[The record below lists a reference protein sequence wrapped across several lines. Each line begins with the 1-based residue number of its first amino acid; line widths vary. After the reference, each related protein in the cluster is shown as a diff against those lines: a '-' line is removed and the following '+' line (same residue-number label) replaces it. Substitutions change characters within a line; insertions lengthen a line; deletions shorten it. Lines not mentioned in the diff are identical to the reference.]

1 MNNFDN
7 LIIKTDEC
15 SICFNLIKKEI
26 ILNCNHYFCDYCIK
40 EWVKRSN
47 LCPMCRT
54 QINFNLIPELIP
66 IVNNRRRNRQIQN
79 NQRQNNQRQNNQ
91 RQNNRIQNYFKIK
104 IIVFFLTFLLLLFI
118 LLKIFEEKMNND
130 DKNLNNTIENYNYNN
145 DNHY

>member
-1 MNNFDN
+1 MNHFDN
-7 LIIKTDEC
+7 LIIKSDEC

-26 ILNCNHYFCDYCIK
+26 VLNCNHYYCDYCIK

-66 IVNNRRRNRQIQN
+66 IVNSRKRNRQIQN
-79 NQRQNNQRQNNQ
+79 IQTPNNQI
-91 RQNNRIQNYFKIK
+91 QNNRIQNNFKIK
-104 IIVFFLTFLLLLFI
+104 MVIYFLIFLLLFYT
-118 LLKIFEEKMNND
+118 LLKIFEEKMNDNN
-130 DKNLNNTIENYNYNN
+130 KNSNYTIQNYQYNN

>member
-7 LIIKTDEC
+7 LIIKKDEC

-26 ILNCNHYFCDYCIK
+26 ILNCNHYFCDNCIK

-54 QINFNLIPELIP
+54 HINFNLIPELIP

-79 NQRQNNQRQNNQ
+79 IQRQNNQRQNHV
-91 RQNNRIQNYFKIK
+91 IQNYFNIK
-104 IIVFFLTFLLLLFI
+104 MLIYFLTFLLLFSI

-130 DKNLNNTIENYNYNN
+130 NKNLNNTIENYDYNYN

>member
-15 SICFNLIKKEI
+15 SICFNLIKKKI
-26 ILNCNHYFCDYCIK
+26 ILNCNHYFCDNCIK

-66 IVNNRRRNRQIQN
+66 IVNSRKRNRQIQN
-79 NQRQNNQRQNNQ
+79 IQTPNNQIQNIQ
-91 RQNNRIQNYFKIK
+91 IQNYFKVK
-104 IIVFFLTFLLLLFI
+104 ILIFFLTFLLLFFI

-130 DKNLNNTIENYNYNN
+130 DKNKNYTIQNYDYNNN

>member
-79 NQRQNNQRQNNQ
+79 NQRQNNQRQNN
-91 RQNNRIQNYFKIK
+91 RIQNYFKIK